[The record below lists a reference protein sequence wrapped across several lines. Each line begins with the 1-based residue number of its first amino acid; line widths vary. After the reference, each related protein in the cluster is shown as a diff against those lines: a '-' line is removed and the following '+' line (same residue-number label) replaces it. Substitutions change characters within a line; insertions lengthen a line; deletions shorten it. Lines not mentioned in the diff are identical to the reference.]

1 MSKLLEVKALLDD
14 ALGAVDNSEFLQRS
28 IYLYLSSDRKV
39 IGCVTVER
47 IEKAYPFDSSTTTN
61 SSPKDENQHCFEAA
75 VVGICQLWVHA
86 SHRKQRIA
94 TRLIDAV
101 CDKFIYGMHANRS
114 QLAFAQPTANG
125 LAFAKSY
132 GAHLAY

>member
-14 ALGAVDNSEFLQRS
+14 ALGVVDESEFLQRS
-28 IYLYLSSDRKV
+28 IYLYLSSDRQV

-47 IEKAYPFDSSTTTN
+47 IDKADPFDSISNT
-61 SSPKDENQHCFEAA
+61 SSRAKDKDKDRSEAA

-86 SHRKQRIA
+86 AHRKQRIA

-101 CDKFIYGMHANRS
+101 CDKFIYGMHVDVS

>member
-1 MSKLLEVKALLDD
+1 MLDD
-14 ALGAVDNSEFLQRS
+14 ALGAVDESEFLQRS
-28 IYLYLSSDRKV
+28 SYLYLSCDRQV

-47 IEKAYPFDSSTTTN
+47 IEKAYSFDSIANTT
-61 SSPKDENQHCFEAA
+61 SSPPKDEDKDRSEAA

-86 SHRKQRIA
+86 AHRKQRIA
-94 TRLIDAV
+94 TRLIDVV
-101 CDKFIYGMHANRS
+101 CDKFIYGMHVSTS